1 MGIRTNFLLEIANS
15 NIDCLSLSETWLHK
29 DIRDG
34 QVHIPGYS
42 FIRDDRQALN
52 NKGKTKTGGGL
63 MVYLSNEI
71 SYSRYNK
78 GLFDHNDDDLELQ
91 MLVVSKGKA
100 KPILLINIYRPP
112 TDSDL
117 PTAIRLIKEKINALD
132 HNKYSEIIMLGD
144 FNVNYKVPNPDQ
156 DKLRAMAS
164 GLGLRQ
170 LIKDITHFNINGN
183 HTIIDLVFTNSVH
196 ITSLGLIVWELV
208 IMSSYMLQEA
218 ISLYLENQ

>member
-1 MGIRTNFLLEIANS
+1 MCVCGEEGRWGVWRALGVSWEGYAVVRVSSLKLDVSRGLHIAHLNCRSLFGDKDQFFLEIENS

-52 NKGKTKTGGGL
+52 NKGNTKTGGGL

-78 GLFDHNDDDLELQ
+78 GLFDHNDDDIELQ
-91 MLVVSKGKA
+91 MLVVSKGNA
-100 KPILLINIYRPP
+100 KPILLINVYRPP

-144 FNVNYKVPNPDQ
+144 FNVNYRSPNTDQ
-156 DKLRAMAS
+156 DKLRAH
-164 GLGLRQ
+164 G
-170 LIKDITHFNINGN
+170 
-183 HTIIDLVFTNSVH
+183 
-196 ITSLGLIVWELV
+196 
-208 IMSSYMLQEA
+208 
-218 ISLYLENQ
+218 